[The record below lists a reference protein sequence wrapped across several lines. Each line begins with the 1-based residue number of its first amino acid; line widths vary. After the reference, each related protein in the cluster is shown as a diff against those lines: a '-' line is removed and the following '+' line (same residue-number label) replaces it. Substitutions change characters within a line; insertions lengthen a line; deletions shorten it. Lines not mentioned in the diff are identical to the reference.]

1 MILRIKATRVKYPLT
16 RERFHEKVRKG
27 VDFMAETSYIQK
39 ILRNPAFG
47 LMSLFIFSLLV
58 LWIDTRLAAS
68 IGLVLA
74 IVGYVAVK
82 RYSRLIYDISIVAF
96 AIAVVLSFTLFPSLP
111 VLNRFVIVEIIF
123 VLSLILMRLSRGKIV
138 SRVVR
143 RRDTMLKNYLKESF
157 RVAFQTQYGLSI
169 HLLLVLAFFLFN
181 ADQSRF
187 INTAFM
193 VVVCQIIL
201 LAIMVFET
209 ARLHILDKKLYQEEW
224 LPVVTEKGNVT
235 GRVAKSI
242 TKGLKN
248 RFMHP
253 VVRVA
258 LLHDGRIYLKERN
271 PSRLL
276 NPGKLDYPFEKYMQF
291 NHAIDEA
298 VRNSLGM
305 ECGNKDLPLR
315 FLLKYSFE
323 NEITKRLIFLYVSN
337 IEDEETFN
345 CLNLEGGKL
354 WTIGQIEDN
363 MGTELFSE
371 CFELEFEYLKNTV
384 LLAHQFRKDS
394 K

>member
-1 MILRIKATRVKYPLT
+1 
-16 RERFHEKVRKG
+16 
-27 VDFMAETSYIQK
+27 MAETSYIQK

-47 LMSLFIFSLLV
+47 LMPMFIFSMLV
-58 LWIDTRLAAS
+58 LWIDTRLATSAA
-68 IGLVLA
+68 LVLSIA
-74 IVGYVAVK
+74 GFIVVK
-82 RYSRLIYDISIVAF
+82 RYSRLIYDISIVTF
-96 AIAVVLSFTLFPSLP
+96 AISVVLSFTLFITLP

-123 VLSLILMRLSRGKIV
+123 VLSLIIMRLSRGRIV
-138 SRVVR
+138 TRVAKR
-143 RRDTMLKNYLKESF
+143 HDTMLKNYLKESF

-201 LAIMVFET
+201 LTIMAVET
-209 ARLHILDKKLYQEEW
+209 ARLYILDKKLYQEEW
-224 LPVVTEKGNVT
+224 LPVVTETGNVT

-258 LLHDGRIYLKERN
+258 LLYDGRIYLKERDQ
-271 PSRLL
+271 SRLL
-276 NPGKLDYPFEKYMQF
+276 NPSRLDYPFEKYMQF
-291 NHAIDEA
+291 NHAIDET
-298 VRNSLGM
+298 VRNSLGK
-305 ECGNKDLPLR
+305 ECGNKELPLR
-315 FLLKYSFE
+315 FLLKYTFE
-323 NEITKRLIFLYVSN
+323 NETTKRLIFLYASD
-337 IEDEETFN
+337 IQDEETFN
-345 CLNLEGGKL
+345 SLRLKDGKL
-354 WTIGQIEDN
+354 WTVTQIEDN

-384 LLAHQFRKDS
+384 LLAHQYRKDS